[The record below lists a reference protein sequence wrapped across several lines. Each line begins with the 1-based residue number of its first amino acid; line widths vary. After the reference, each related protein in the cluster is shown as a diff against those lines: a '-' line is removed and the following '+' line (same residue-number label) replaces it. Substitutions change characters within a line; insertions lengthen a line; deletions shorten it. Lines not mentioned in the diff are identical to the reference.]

1 MRFKKIIQLFEDG
14 NVSVFGLRGTGKD
27 VMFGNVIERRNE
39 QYVSNI
45 NYGKGFNELR
55 LSDLMINNNYN
66 NFINNQINQFNYKY
80 PQYADI
86 YISDC
91 GIFLPS
97 QYCNEL
103 NKKYEGVITFQ
114 ALSRQIAQCN
124 IHTNAQNLQRV
135 WDKVREQSDI
145 YILCRRCIYLFGFV
159 LQFITIYDKYDS
171 AVSKIKPCRISTPI
185 FATKELKQQTRMYL
199 DNFYNQHGS
208 VRNHVLLYFNKSKHD
223 TLYFG
228 KLLRKEEFPNVK
240 RKSVKLRKE
249 RNKKREKKQQK
260 VA

>member
-1 MRFKKIIQLFEDG
+1 MRFKKIIELFKQG
-14 NVSVFGLRGTGKD
+14 NVSVCGMRGTGKD
-27 VMFGNVIERRNE
+27 LLFGNVIERRNE

-45 NYGKGFNELR
+45 NYGKGFNYLR
-55 LSDLMINNNYN
+55 LSDLIINNHYN
-66 NFINNQINQFNYKY
+66 NFIDNQVNSFYYKY

-91 GIFLPS
+91 GIFLPA

-103 NKKYEGVITFQ
+103 NKKYEGMISFY

-124 IHTNAQNLQRV
+124 IHTNAQNLNRV
-135 WDKVREQSDI
+135 WDKVREQSDT
-145 YILCRRCIYLFGFV
+145 YILCRKCIYLFGLV
-159 LQFITIYDKYDS
+159 LQFITIYDKYES
-171 AVSKIKPCRISTPI
+171 AVNRVKACRISTPL
-185 FATKELKQQTRMYL
+185 FATKEVKQNTRMYL

-208 VRNHVLLYFNKSKHD
+208 VKNRVLLYFNKSKHD

-228 KLLRKEEFPNVK
+228 KLLRKGEFPNVK
-240 RKSVKLRKE
+240 RKTVKLRKQ
-249 RNKKREKKQQK
+249 RNKKRENKQPQ